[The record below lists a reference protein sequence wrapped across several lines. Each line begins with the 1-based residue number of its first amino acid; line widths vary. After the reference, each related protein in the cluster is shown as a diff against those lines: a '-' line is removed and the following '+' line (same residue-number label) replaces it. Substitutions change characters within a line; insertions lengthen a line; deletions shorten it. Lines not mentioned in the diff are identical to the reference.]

1 MTPMK
6 YCLAVALWLMAG
18 SVAFAQTTNTTAL
31 KFVVA
36 PMGTNV
42 ILVSDSTNLTTVAF
56 SNLALTNTTVDP
68 DPNDPT
74 LTVTNTVITPLF
86 TNLSVTAFFMFGT
99 NTNNLVFVDTGA
111 PPDKKGNDGMY
122 STNIVIPFTTVE
134 SILPVNFRIKA
145 DDLTATNSD
154 GSPIPSPYLT
164 NFVANYHIVPRPVN
178 DRMTNAFKA
187 APAGGVYTG
196 TNNWASLEPGEPRHA
211 AVTNGDYSVWWVWSS
226 PVTTNVLVDTAGSA
240 FNPALGVYTGTAVNQ
255 LTPVASSADDTA
267 NKLKANVSFQALAG
281 VTYRI
286 AVAGQNTNGVG
297 AIRLRVAPGATPD
310 TRPPLT
316 SITSPNREVFTS
328 SEVISLSGIAKEPTD
343 GDSGVSNVVIQ
354 VNSLPPT
361 NAVGSYPW
369 ANWSGTVTLPPGTN
383 IVRAY
388 AIDYA
393 GNLGLADTIVVRYVN
408 PTNDDFANATVLTGV
423 GGLVTA
429 INGRALLEAG
439 EPLHAGN
446 LGGHSIWYTWRAPS
460 DGSLSL
466 TTQGSTTG
474 TSTNGALLDT
484 LLDVYVGT
492 NLTNLIVVDSNDDA
506 SLGSKYSALTVNV
519 ISNQSYYVAVDGF
532 GGDSGTIQLQ
542 YSFVAP
548 KPGQYYNLRVTAL
561 PGGTAVPTTGSYASG
576 ARVQIVATPKPQ
588 FVFSGWEGDI
598 VTAENPLTVTMTSDV
613 SISARFRNTSTTGI
627 TNKVSD
633 DFETGDFSRLS
644 WVTPAAA
651 GWYVQTNVVQTN
663 ANLGGKYAVRS
674 GAITNKE
681 SSVLSLT
688 ANMVDGVGSFDLHV
702 SSEEGWDFLEFRL
715 NGKLV
720 QRWSGE
726 QPWTNCVYDIKG
738 GTNTLEW
745 KYTKDNS
752 FSDGLDAAFIDNV
765 YVPLISQSGAG
776 AAARLAITK
785 LPDGQAQITVQGAPS
800 RAYAIEVTSDMVFW
814 FQLGLKDSGTG
825 IIQLLDADAP
835 NYGARFYRAI
845 AQ

>member
-1 MTPMK
+1 MTPIK
-6 YCLAVALWLMAG
+6 YCLAIALWLLASSAM
-18 SVAFAQTTNTTAL
+18 FAQTTNATAL
-31 KFVVA
+31 KFVVQ

-42 ILVSDSTNLTTVAF
+42 ILVSASTNLTTVAF
-56 SNLALTNTTVDP
+56 SNLAITNTTVDP

-86 TNLSVTAFFMFGT
+86 TNLSVTAVFVIGT
-99 NTNNLVFVDTGA
+99 NTNSLTFLDKGA
-111 PPDKKGNDGMY
+111 APDKKSGDGVY

-134 SILPVNFRIKA
+134 YLLPVNFTIRA
-145 DDLTATNSD
+145 DDLSSTNSD
-154 GSPIPSPYLT
+154 GSANPVPYLT

-178 DRMTNAFKA
+178 DQMTNAFKMT
-187 APAGGVYTG
+187 PAGGVATG

-211 AVTNGDYSVWWVWSS
+211 GITNADDSVWWVWSS
-226 PVTTNVLVDTAGSA
+226 PVATNVLVDTAGSA
-240 FNPALGVYTGTAVNQ
+240 FNPALAVYTGTAVNQ
-255 LTPVASSADDTA
+255 LTPVASSGDDTA
-267 NKLKANVSFQALAG
+267 NKLKANVSFQAVAG
-281 VTYRI
+281 MTYRI

-328 SEVISLSGIAKEPTD
+328 SEVIALSGIAKEPTD
-343 GDSGVSNVVIQ
+343 NDSGISNVFLQ
-354 VNSLPPT
+354 VNSLPAT

-369 ANWSGTVTLPPGTN
+369 ADWSGTVTLPPGTN

-388 AIDYA
+388 AVDYA
-393 GNLGLADTIVVRYVN
+393 GNVGVADTIVVRYVN
-408 PTNDDFANATVLTGV
+408 PTNDDFASAMVLTGV
-423 GGLVTA
+423 GGLVTSV
-429 INGRALLEAG
+429 NGRATLEPG

-460 DGSLSL
+460 DGALSL
-466 TTQGSTTG
+466 TTAGSTSG
-474 TSTNGALLDT
+474 TSTNGTPLDT
-484 LLDVYVGT
+484 LLDVFVGT
-492 NLTNLIVVDSNDDA
+492 NLSHLILVGYNDDA
-506 SLGSKYSALTVNV
+506 DAVSKYSALTVNV
-519 ISNQSYYVAVDGF
+519 ISNQAYCIAVDGF
-532 GGDSGTIQLQ
+532 GGDSGTVQLQ

-561 PGGTAVPTTGSYASG
+561 PGGTVVPGSGVYASG
-576 ARVQIVATPKPQ
+576 ARVQVVATAKPQ

-613 SISARFRNTSTTGI
+613 SLTARFRNSSTTGI

-633 DFETGDFSRLS
+633 DFESGDFSRLN
-644 WVTPAAA
+644 WVTPVTQ
-651 GWYVQTNVVQTN
+651 GWHVQTNVVQTN
-663 ANLGGKYAVRS
+663 ANLGGQYAVRS

-681 SSVLSLT
+681 SSSLSLT
-688 ANMVDGVGSFDLHV
+688 ANMVDGVGSFDLRV
-702 SSEEGWDFLEFRL
+702 SSEEGWDYLEFRL
-715 NGKLV
+715 NGTLV
-720 QRWSGE
+720 QRWSGD
-726 QPWTNCVYDIKG
+726 QPWTNFVFDVKA

-776 AAARLAITK
+776 AAARLAITR
-785 LPDGQAQITVQGAPS
+785 LADGQAQITVQGAPS
-800 RAYAIEVTSDMVFW
+800 RSYSIEVTSDMVFW
-814 FQLGLKDSGTG
+814 FPLALKDSGTG
-825 IIQLLDADAP
+825 IIQYLDADAP
-835 NYGARFYRAI
+835 NYEVRFYRAI